1 MKISHIILTEIP
13 KTMITQDQIL
23 EVGVFQ
29 TNMMKTII
37 EVEVEADL
45 FEADSDMMKTM
56 VKIIHVHRDMIKTF
70 LKKDIKIILIIIQE
84 QDLTMAIK
92 MDLDFNRGKKQ
103 IMKNL
108 RKISTQNMRMS
119 RIDHQ

>member
-13 KTMITQDQIL
+13 KTMMTQDQIL

>member
-1 MKISHIILTEIP
+1 MKISHIILTDIP

-29 TNMMKTII
+29 TNMMKTVI
-37 EVEVEADL
+37 EVEADI
-45 FEADSDMMKTM
+45 FKADSDMMKMM

-70 LKKDIKIILIIIQE
+70 LKKDIKIDLIIIQE